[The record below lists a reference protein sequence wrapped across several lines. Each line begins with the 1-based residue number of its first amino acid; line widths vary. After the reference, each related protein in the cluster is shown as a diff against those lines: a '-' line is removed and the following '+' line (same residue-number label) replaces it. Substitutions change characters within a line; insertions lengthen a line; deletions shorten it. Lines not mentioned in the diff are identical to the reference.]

1 MKFEWNC
8 GKDANMTLEDKIIQ
22 FRASGIRVKLP
33 TFSPALNL
41 VGTQIPIFPWVH
53 VPDSDLPGRYMTVKE
68 AAKIQKMES
77 LQFEDEHF
85 RMSPTRCFE
94 ALGNAVNVEV
104 VKRIASELLNESRL
118 L

>member
-8 GKDANMTLEDKIIQ
+8 GSNSSMTLDDKIIQ
-22 FRASGIRVKLP
+22 FRASGVRVKLP

-53 VPDSDLPGRYMTVKE
+53 VPDSELLGRYMTIKE
-68 AAKIQKMES
+68 AARIQGMED
-77 LQFEDEHF
+77 LRFEDEHF
-85 RMSPTRCFE
+85 QMTPTRCFE

-104 VKRIASELLNESRL
+104 VRKIAEELIR
-118 L
+118 

>member
-8 GKDANMTLEDKIIQ
+8 GKNATMTLNDKIIQ

-53 VPDSDLPGRYMTVKE
+53 APGSDLPGRYMTVKE
-68 AAKIQKMES
+68 AARIQKMES
-77 LQFEDEHF
+77 LHFEDEQF
-85 RMSPTRCFE
+85 KMSPTRCFE
-94 ALGNAVNVEV
+94 ALGNAVNVDV
-104 VKRIASELLNESRL
+104 VRRIAVELLK
-118 L
+118 